1 MKRHPLTVLCIA
13 LAVLTAALPRAT
25 AQATNWKQIQ
35 ISPLPAFHPQEPKR
49 IEFPNGMV
57 VFLEEDHELPL
68 IDGVARIRGGSRSE
82 PAAKAGLLDIYGEV
96 WRTGGNKT
104 QTGDQLDDY
113 LEVRAAKV
121 ETDATADSTTI
132 SLSCLKSDFDDVF
145 TVFADLL
152 REPQFREDKVDLAK
166 HEEDDGISRRNDEVG
181 EISSRES
188 TKLAY
193 GAENPYARQPEYAT
207 VAGVTRQDLLAWHQA
222 HVAPNNIILG
232 IVGDFDSSAMEA
244 KLRAA
249 FGSWAKGPEAKET
262 EIQFDPAK
270 AGYYLVAKT
279 DVNQSNIRMVELGT
293 LRNNPDYYAIQVFNE
308 ALSGGFESRLVSNI
322 RTIKGL
328 AYGIGGGIGTAFDH
342 PGILRLA
349 MGTKSGSTVEAIQA
363 LYEQIDGIAKNPFSE
378 DETKRAKDS
387 ILNSFVFN
395 FDSPDKVLRERMS
408 YEFYGYPA
416 DFLEK
421 FQAGVEKVTVED
433 LARVA
438 AKYVHKDR
446 LAVLVVGNSAE
457 FDKPLSSLGPV
468 TNIDIT
474 IPPPPGEET
483 APAAK
488 PAASNPEGKA
498 LAAKVV
504 AALGGEA
511 KLASIQAIEGKYSFT
526 QKAPQGDV
534 AMTMQSIIVFP
545 DHVHISAQGPMG
557 DFTVVASPAVAFFSA
572 PSMGTRDLPDGQK
585 QETLAQIKRD
595 LVYIGQHV
603 NDPAFVFSA
612 SGTEKIG
619 NVDAEIVDV
628 AGSGMTVR
636 WYVDPASG
644 RVLRESYPSLGR
656 SGPVQA
662 QTDLDDWKTTDGLTL
677 PFLHKNKQNG
687 EDAST
692 VQFTGIQINPQ
703 VDPKLFD
710 KPSSEAKGPQQ

>member
-1 MKRHPLTVLCIA
+1 VKRQPLIVLCLA
-13 LAVLTAALPRAT
+13 LAVLTPALPRAA

-121 ETDATADSTTI
+121 ETDSTADSTTI
-132 SLSCLKSDFDDVF
+132 SLSCLKADFDDVF
-145 TVFADLL
+145 TVFAELL

-193 GAENPYARQPEYAT
+193 GADNPYARDPEYAT
-207 VAGVTRQDLLAWHQA
+207 VAGITRQDLLAWHQA

-249 FGSWAKGPEAKET
+249 FGSWAKGPEAKEA

-270 AGYYLVAKT
+270 PGYYLVAKS

-378 DETKRAKDS
+378 EETKRAKDS

-416 DFLEK
+416 DFLER

-438 AKYVHKDR
+438 AKYVHKDQ

-468 TNIDIT
+468 TNLDIT
-474 IPPPPGEET
+474 IPSPPGEET

-488 PAASNPEGKA
+488 PAASNPQGKA

-511 KLASIQAIEGKYSFT
+511 KLVSIQAIEGKYSFT

-692 VQFTGIQINPQ
+692 VQFTGIEINPQ

-710 KPSSEAKGPQQ
+710 KPSSEAKGPQP